1 MKNVNKSGWTW
12 ITRKYDQKLIYPSKD
27 LPEARGNCEGKVSF
41 KHVQISLVASNELLM
56 VKGQALYLCH
66 TQL

>member
-12 ITRKYDQKLIYPSKD
+12 ITRKYDQKLIYPLKD

-56 VKGQALYLCH
+56 G
-66 TQL
+66 